1 MDEKLESYNLNNS
14 QFDALFD
21 ASFNMG
27 SGKLSQFNQNDEK
40 FSNGN
45 FFLKFM
51 RGGTGIEKRRYA
63 ENIIYDTGKYFKLDI
78 LKGSRAKEAQKI
90 TNDAKKP
97 IKDESIDK
105 KEK

>member
-1 MDEKLESYNLNNS
+1 MKDKDGNHICYKDSEGNPTIGYGHRIIKGESYKVGDKISENEAQKLFANYKKRNKLESYNLNNS

-51 RGGTGIEKRRYA
+51 
-63 ENIIYDTGKYFKLDI
+63 
-78 LKGSRAKEAQKI
+78 
-90 TNDAKKP
+90 
-97 IKDESIDK
+97 
-105 KEK
+105 